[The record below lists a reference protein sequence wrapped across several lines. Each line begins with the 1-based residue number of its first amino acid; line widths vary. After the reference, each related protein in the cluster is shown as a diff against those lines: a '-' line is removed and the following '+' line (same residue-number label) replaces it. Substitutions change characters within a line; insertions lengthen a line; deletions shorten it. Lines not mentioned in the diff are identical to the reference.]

1 MEKIK
6 VDFEQKTLKIVTR
19 MTMKE
24 FMAFVNSVD
33 LSDFTILASS
43 NIVNLSCAR
52 NENDTIKLLKS
63 LGTLTNADIA
73 KQLDINE
80 RTFYR
85 RLKTLGIN

>member
-43 NIVNLSCAR
+43 NIVNLSCVR
-52 NENDTIKLLKS
+52 SENDTIKLLKS
-63 LGTLTNADIA
+63 LGTLTNTAIA
-73 KQLDINE
+73 KQLDMKE

-85 RLKTLGIN
+85 RLKTLGI

>member
-24 FMAFVNSVD
+24 FMAFVNSVG
-33 LSDFTILASS
+33 SDFTILASS
-43 NIVNLSCAR
+43 NIVNLSCVR
-52 NENDTIKLLKS
+52 SENDTIKLLKS
-63 LGTLTNADIA
+63 LGTLTNTAIA
-73 KQLDINE
+73 KQLDMKE

-85 RLKTLGIN
+85 RLKTLGI